1 MYTPFSAAPRA
12 AADFAPGPAD
22 SGRRSFV
29 KYVGATAAALTLAG
43 CSKHNQTPGTVSVGS
58 ADAGAL
64 NFAYAQEQLQA
75 AFYAQVLAGTYF
87 QNLLAGSAERQV
99 FTDLA
104 AHERIYAD
112 LLKTVII
119 QGKATPIQALTV
131 DFSAVNFGD
140 RHAVLRT
147 AAQLADLGVAGYNG
161 VARFFTVPAYLLLA
175 AKIVSV
181 KARHAALLRDL
192 LTPNSFVANDVVT
205 LAEGTS
211 LERAQTP
218 AQVAAALSLFL
229 APGSQLDVANL
240 A

>member
-1 MYTPFSAAPRA
+1 MSILFSAAPLA
-12 AADFAPGPAD
+12 AADYPPRPAD
-22 SGRRSFV
+22 ASRRSFV
-29 KYVGATAAALTLAG
+29 KYAGATAAALALAG
-43 CSKHNQTPGTVSVGS
+43 CKKHQQIPGVVEVGS

-87 QNLLAGSAERQV
+87 QSLTAGSAEQQV
-99 FTDLA
+99 FADLA
-104 AHERIYAD
+104 QHERIHAD
-112 LLKTVII
+112 FLKALII

-131 DFSAVNFGD
+131 DFSQVDFSD
-140 RHAVLRT
+140 RHAVLTT
-147 AAQLADLGVAGYNG
+147 AQQLEDLGVAAYNG
-161 VARFFTVPAYLLLA
+161 LARFFTVPAYLTLA

-181 KARHAALLRDL
+181 EARHAALVRDL

-218 AQVAAALSLFL
+218 AQVAAAVNSFL
-229 APGSQLDVANL
+229 APGSQLSVANL